1 MADRLAE
8 GRAGPTSEA
17 LRPSIWLPVHP
28 SRLAAWGGSLWV
40 RFALVAAMGVVFLVQ
55 LPVLD
60 HYFFGDDFVPLADIA
75 SRSSARY
82 VKEAFL
88 LEDVTPNWR
97 FLTSLFYLGTYRAF
111 GLDAF
116 PFMLASVL
124 VHTGTAALTFRLVRR
139 VTDEVWPAFLAAALF
154 GLSAAHVPTV
164 GQVTAFNNV
173 LAAFLLM
180 LSLVTLYEGLV
191 GERLRWWLLV
201 SIAAFAGAIAANDSA
216 AVLAPVPAAL
226 VLWQVARV
234 DGWWRDRRRLRK
246 LALLSA
252 PYALI
257 GGAALIG
264 FAACRCTEA
273 ANAGLYGAGD
283 HLIANL
289 FVYLGRLLY
298 PIGMEAPG
306 HVGAAHL
313 AGGVAVGVVAIAAL
327 ARGPALARIT
337 VLFLLLALLPYL
349 PLQFA
354 LAPRYV
360 YLAAIPFSILAALLF
375 VEAARYGSRVA
386 PVLPGALVLVALGVL
401 GLHGWQSVEQNRTFA
416 AKTDDWRAL
425 ATGLE
430 RRYPDLAEGSKVYVR
445 GGPLTSAIWQFYVLP
460 AVGETLWGGVT
471 IQAVAEEEERFCV
484 LPTGGDLLVVD
495 FDGGRFTPVVV
506 TTEAEAPAA
515 TADAQRPAVAVTC
528 PPPAPFPP

>member
-8 GRAGPTSEA
+8 GRAGPTNEA
-17 LRPSIWLPVHP
+17 LRPSTWLPLHP
-28 SRLAAWGGSLWV
+28 ARLAAWGGSLWV
-40 RFALVAAMGVVFLVQ
+40 RFALVAATGVVLLVHV
-55 LPVLD
+55 PVLS

-88 LEDVTPNWR
+88 LQDVTPNWR

-116 PFMLASVL
+116 PFMLTSVL
-124 VHTGTAALTFRLVRR
+124 VHTGTAALIFRLVRR

-191 GERLRWWLLV
+191 GERLRWWLPV
-201 SIAAFAGAIAANDSA
+201 SIVAFAGAIAANDSA

-226 VLWQVARV
+226 VLWQVGRV

-273 ANAGLYGAGD
+273 ANEGLYGTGD

-289 FVYLGRLLY
+289 LVYLGRLLY
-298 PIGMEAPG
+298 PIGIEAPG

-313 AGGVAVGVVAIAAL
+313 AAGVAVGVVAIAAL
-327 ARGPALARIT
+327 ARGPALARIA

-349 PLQFA
+349 PLKFA

-375 VEAARYGSRVA
+375 VEAARYGSRAA
-386 PVLPGALVLVALGVL
+386 PMLPGALVLVALGVL
-401 GLHGWQSVEQNRTFA
+401 GLQSWQSVEQNQIFA
-416 AKTDDWRAL
+416 AKTDDWRVLVTAL
-425 ATGLE
+425 EE
-430 RRYPDLAEGSKVYVR
+430 RHPDLPEGSKIYVR
-445 GGPLTSAIWQFYVLP
+445 GGPLTMPLLQFTVLP
-460 AVGETLWGGVT
+460 SVGEVLWGGVV
-471 IQAVAEEEERFCV
+471 IAVVPEEEEAFCV
-484 LPTGGDLLVVD
+484 PPGGEMHVLDY
-495 FDGGRFTPVVV
+495 DGGRFTPVAV
-506 TTEAEAPAA
+506 TTETEAPAA
-515 TADAQRPAVAVTC
+515 TAGGQRPAVAVTC
-528 PPPAPFPP
+528 PPAAPILP